1 MIPVDKNLIIERY
14 NLAMERISLIEGEEE
29 VRQPLLDYFQKVSA
43 FIGKIKKVVE
53 LKKDKSFS
61 QMSIEDHKDY
71 NRSLYEDIIGDNY
84 ETSYANPAYAV
95 KMLGSDYG
103 GVLSFLYTELR
114 GLIVYAYEERWY
126 ELTIYLELYI
136 EIYNYFEREDDSTYK
151 YTSKAIYNFMHDNCD
166 LLVGM
171 RIKETLDPDMSFA
184 KDIIMKADLKDLAY
198 LYQYGDYITD
208 NETKTAEY
216 LNSLSD
222 DKIKSMAD
230 TFTEGF
236 RRGFINNGLD
246 LSKKK
251 IVNVRYQIGFE
262 RMVREIVNNFREMG
276 LESVIYRAAYN
287 AMNKYQHLKVGYHA
301 TSPNK
306 QYDYDHRYDI
316 GYFYNKKMKERKLEC
331 LRNALKDN
339 EDLAGVYAG
348 PSLIEVFGEE
358 LFAPEDKK
366 EAYKLSKEQQ
376 KLYVD
381 YYRESSFIQ
390 KEYMKTDETS
400 FTIISYPVPEIGEDF
415 QAIFEETVKVNTLDS
430 DEYEK
435 IQQHIIDTL
444 DKGTYVKIEG
454 AGDNKTDLKIM
465 LQQLANPDKETN
477 FENCI
482 ADVNIPVGEVFTS
495 PKLEGTEGILHVPRI
510 YLNDLEYKDLDLRFV
525 DGKVTKYSCKNFD
538 SEENSKS
545 YIKENLL
552 YNHDSLP
559 IGEFAIGTNTRAYMM
574 GKKYDIAA
582 RLPILIA
589 EKTGPHF
596 ALGDTCYKMSE
607 DNKVYNPDGKEIIA
621 KDNEVSILRK
631 SEPEKAY
638 FNCHTD
644 ITLPYDEIKEIAVY
658 NEDGH
663 RIPIVQDGRFV
674 LEGTRDLNKAFDLD

>member
-607 DNKVYNPDGKEIIA
+607 DNRVYNPDGKEIIA